1 VRSRVCGHVSGYACA
16 VVCARRCLTTT

>member
-1 VRSRVCGHVSGYACA
+1 VRSRACGHVSGYACA